1 MNINKLI
8 KDSNCLI
15 LNSKTKTESLLEII
29 EVIENSSQCSD
40 VENLKKEIF
49 YREQIMSTGIG
60 QGIGIPHV
68 RFEGVK
74 EPIVAIAIS
83 PNGISD
89 YESIDGETVKII
101 AMIIVGAEQH
111 KEYLRILS
119 LLVKKIKNKEFQE
132 RLLACKNSNEIA
144 EVLKVEDF

>member
-68 RFEGVK
+68 RFEGIK
-74 EPIVAIAIS
+74 EPIVTIAIS
-83 PNGISD
+83 PSGISD
-89 YESIDGETVKII
+89 YESIDGEIVKII
-101 AMIIVGAEQH
+101 VMILVGADQH

-119 LLVKKIKNKEFQE
+119 LLVKKIKDRAFQK
-132 RLLACKNSNEIA
+132 RLLECKNSSEIT